1 MQPLKKTGR
10 RYPGMSKQKTYGQY
24 FSFLINLLA
33 VISTFFLLNFIPP
46 HKTKIRTGT
55 LIIIFKNTVNGIP
68 LTLNDSLYYNV
79 FGEPYSIS
87 KFKYYVSNIGLKN
100 SILQQKEK
108 AGYHLIDATIPASQN
123 FSFAVKAG
131 EYNSLFFLLGVDSAH
146 NCSGAQTGALDPM
159 NDMFWTWNSGYVMAK
174 LEGISTASS
183 SINQRMEYHI
193 GGYKGRDNVLQ
204 QVNLAA
210 ASPIIISAGKTTEVI
225 IETDISKWWQLS
237 NPVSIKE
244 TPICTTPGQLAKKIA
259 VNYSRMFTIRSARN
273 N

>member
-1 MQPLKKTGR
+1 M
-10 RYPGMSKQKTYGQY
+10 
-24 FSFLINLLA
+24 
-33 VISTFFLLNFIPP
+33 
-46 HKTKIRTGT
+46 
-55 LIIIFKNTVNGIP
+55 
-68 LTLNDSLYYNV
+68 
-79 FGEPYSIS
+79 
-87 KFKYYVSNIGLKN
+87 
-100 SILQQKEK
+100 
-108 AGYHLIDATIPASQN
+108 
-123 FSFAVKAG
+123 
-131 EYNSLFFLLGVDSAH
+131 GVDSAH

-204 QVNLAA
+204 QINLTAVM
-210 ASPIIISAGKTTEVI
+210 PILISAGKTTEVI